1 VRARLAAYVLIAT
14 GLAGCAG
21 CAGSGT
27 TPASERT
34 IEDRERGYRFVLP
47 VGWRMIKYEA
57 RSTTGSL
64 LTIDVH
70 SLVGADS
77 KFVEGL
83 PQSVVPQL
91 EGWTLYYFS
100 TVDKPVMRDTTIGG
114 APALEVVYAT
124 RIREKDPPSR
134 AEYWVVRN
142 GTLLYILRATY
153 PPGRADAD
161 GPAVRELL
169 ASWKF
174 LEATSPRAKPIGAL
188 TSPRAAA
195 AARPALP
202 PS

>member
-1 VRARLAAYVLIAT
+1 MRARLAASALIAA
-14 GLAGCAG
+14 GLTG

-27 TPASERT
+27 ATIEDRT

-47 VGWRMIKYEA
+47 MGWRQVGYEA
-57 RSTTGSL
+57 RSMTGSL

-70 SLVGADS
+70 SLVGAES
-77 KFVEGL
+77 GFVEGL

-100 TVDKPVMRDTTIGG
+100 TVGKPVMRDTTIGDK
-114 APALEVVYAT
+114 PALEVVYAT

-169 ASWKF
+169 LSWKF

-202 PS
+202 LS